1 MLPIRALLL
10 GLGFAP
16 VFLVSTVRAE
26 EPEPGPSQQQIE
38 QFLTS
43 KPVSPDVTKTP
54 EAPEAPPPPPR
65 KHGFVVESSIGALTH
80 IGPMGH
86 VSPTAPWLRTAFGWE
101 PTKWIMLLAQFDVAL
116 SSTSL
121 ANPPPEPRGYALYSG
136 SLGLR
141 GSIELATSLGVF
153 AQIEVGGAK
162 VSEDVLATYG
172 FMNATSLSGYFG
184 ADLGFEWYQVSPHL
198 ALGGLGGIRS
208 YGQLLDRSLG
218 GGAALAWTAAGTI
231 RYVF

>member
-1 MLPIRALLL
+1 MPSRSLLVLLATLPALW
-10 GLGFAP
+10 A
-16 VFLVSTVRAE
+16 STAMAD
-26 EPEPGPSQQQIE
+26 EPEQGPSQQQIE
-38 QFLTS
+38 EFLAS

-65 KHGFVVESSIGALTH
+65 RHGFVVESSIGALTH
-80 IGPMGH
+80 LGAMGH

-101 PTKWIMLLAQFDVAL
+101 PTKWIMLLAQFDVAV

-121 ANPPPEPRGYALYSG
+121 ASPPPDPRGYALYAG

-141 GSIELATSLGVF
+141 GSLELGTYFGVF
-153 AQIEVGGAK
+153 GQFEIGGAK
-162 VSEDVLATYG
+162 VSEDVLSTYG
-172 FMNATSLSGYFG
+172 FTSADSLSGFFG
-184 ADLGFEWYQVSPHL
+184 AALGFEWYQVSPHL

-208 YGQLLDRSLG
+208 YGQLLDRNVG